1 MRQIT
6 NDAAQALK
14 KGIAFKRAN
23 TEVVD
28 HGTYR
33 AMYLHGNKIAV
44 RDGHELSLT
53 MAGWGSVTT
62 RERLNGILEVFGL
75 NARIYQEKFEQFLYW
90 ASGAGS
96 GHYPLDTREWQHF
109 SVMDPE
115 RTHAPQEW
123 NPPRYWGKDKEAMDE
138 YIAAY
143 LRARDLEEA

>member
-75 NARIYQEKFEQFLYW
+75 NARIYQ
-90 ASGAGS
+90 A
-96 GHYPLDTREWQHF
+96 
-109 SVMDPE
+109 
-115 RTHAPQEW
+115 
-123 NPPRYWGKDKEAMDE
+123 
-138 YIAAY
+138 
-143 LRARDLEEA
+143 